1 MACLSLSL
9 ISGGAWGPAANS
21 PKPSYSSSSPSAIRD
36 MALARGTALS
46 EDDRALFG
54 ISGLLPPVV
63 QSLAVQSALV
73 LEQLRR
79 CHSQLDRY
87 TLLSDLQHDNQTLYF
102 HVVSSNVKECMPIIY
117 TPTVGEACQ
126 KFGHIMKRPAG
137 LYLSIKNKGQ
147 VAKILSNWPKPAVKV
162 VVMTDGERILGL
174 GDLGT
179 YGMGIPIGK
188 LNLYTVAGGIEPD
201 SCLPLTIDVGTENES
216 LLKDD
221 FYTGL
226 RCHRV
231 RDPSYDDFID
241 EIMTGLVARWP
252 DVLIQFEDFGNRN
265 AFRLLEKYK
274 DKYLTFND
282 DIQGTASV
290 ALAGYLSAL
299 RVKET
304 SLLDEVV
311 LFQGAGEAGIGIA
324 DLLVV
329 SAFRVA
335 MSRPCSRAGPFFA

>member
-1 MACLSLSL
+1 
-9 ISGGAWGPAANS
+9 
-21 PKPSYSSSSPSAIRD
+21 
-36 MALARGTALS
+36 MALARGTALA
-46 EDDRALFG
+46 EDDRAHFG
-54 ISGLLPPVV
+54 IRGLLPPVV
-63 QSLAVQSALV
+63 QSLKLQSSLV
-73 LEQLRR
+73 LKQLSA

-87 TLLSDLQHDNQTLYF
+87 TLLSDLQHDNPTLFFY
-102 HVVSSNVKECMPIIY
+102 VVSSNVKECMPIIY
-117 TPTVGEACQ
+117 TPTVGEACL

-137 LYLSIKNKGQ
+137 MYLSIKDKGQ
-147 VAKILSNWPKPAVKV
+147 VSKVLDNWPSPSVKV

-188 LNLYTVAGGIEPD
+188 LNLYTVAGGIEPA
-201 SCLPLTIDVGTENES
+201 SCLPLTIDVGTENED
-216 LLKDD
+216 LHKDD

-226 RCHRV
+226 RRNRV
-231 RDPSYDDFID
+231 RDPSYDEFID
-241 EIMTGLVARWP
+241 EIMTSLVKRWP
-252 DVLIQFEDFGNRN
+252 EVLIQFEDFGNRN
-265 AFRLLEKYK
+265 AFRLLEKYRNT
-274 DKYLTFND
+274 YLTFND

-299 RVKET
+299 RVKQT

-329 SAFRVA
+329 
-335 MSRPCSRAGPFFA
+335 PILFAALLICPISPLLHSVLLLQ